1 MAGMTPVSFF
11 GGDLSMKILLTA
23 AAFLALALSPASAKM
38 MACTGANIGS
48 SLSMVGAMPDSP
60 KKMGMNK
67 ELAMANADMSMGKM
81 GSACK
86 HYAKAQMM
94 K

>member
-1 MAGMTPVSFF
+1 MTPASFSE
-11 GGDLSMKILLTA
+11 GGFSMKTLLTA
-23 AAFLALALSPASAKM
+23 AAFVALALSPASAKM
-38 MACTGANIGS
+38 MACTGANIGA
-48 SLSMVGAMPDSP
+48 SLTAADSMPDGS

-67 ELAMANADMSMGKM
+67 ELAMANVDMSNGKM
-81 GSACK
+81 RSACK